1 MAFNF
6 SVCKVGDDSYRV
18 SGSTGQGNSRSTT
31 TNFTQA
37 YIVKTLDAD
46 GSRYSGNPSDINAAI
61 VGKADGLPLVQ
72 KSVYYDA
79 DSGVVHP
86 YAVCISKD
94 VKRRRDA
101 PTVFDVT
108 CTFQAKTETESDS
121 EHETVPN
128 DPTDLRPEVT
138 VSVDG
143 KERVLY
149 QDFGTAFATPD
160 VRTNSQSK
168 QCWMFEATD
177 GTDTFGLLQ
186 YPAPVT
192 TQLPL
197 LTLTVAQYE
206 TYVSYQQIIDRSY
219 KTNQTA
225 WKGFDPGLWRIV
237 VKNVS
242 EVDIQTVSGPAT
254 WAKVTYEVK
263 LSSDGYYNQSGTWIN
278 TGWEAQIPMISPKYY
293 DSPLV
298 GDAKIK
304 KFIDVKTSEPY
315 MGFLGYDGDEDL
327 AATRPNFKTHRRYES
342 IEFTN
347 FLQNF

>member
-46 GSRYSGNPSDINAAI
+46 GTRYSGNPSDINAAI

-128 DPTDLRPEVT
+128 DPTDLSPEVT

-149 QDFGTAFATPD
+149 QDLETG
-160 VRTNSQSK
+160 NQS
-168 QCWMFEATD
+168 WLFEGID
-177 GTDTFGLLQ
+177 QQ

-197 LTLTVAQYE
+197 LTLTISQYE
-206 TYVSYQQIIDRSY
+206 TYVSYAQILDRSY
-219 KTNQTA
+219 KVNSTA
-225 WKGFDPGLWRIV
+225 WQGFNAGFWRIV

-242 EVDIQTVSGPAT
+242 EVNIETVSGPQT
-254 WAKVTYEVK
+254 WAKVTYEAK
-263 LSSDGYYNQSGTWIN
+263 LSTDGYYETDGTTWTQ
-278 TGWEAQIPMISPKYY
+278 TGWKAQIPLIASKYLAGV
-293 DSPLV
+293 PFIAGTILKFV
-298 GDAKIK
+298 GAN
-304 KFIDVKTSEPY
+304 SEPK
-315 MGFLGYDGDEDL
+315 MGFINDDGTEYTG
-327 AATRPNFKTHRRYES
+327 TRPKFLTHTRYKE
-342 IEFTN
+342 IDFNT
-347 FLQNF
+347 FMRPF